1 MDYSAHGLMTDSEGY
16 VTSVPRMRKLIHDI
30 KYNLKFKEEF
40 VKINA
45 LSGVSTM
52 NNTQTQNYFTQYCS
66 TVKIK

>member
-1 MDYSAHGLMTDSEGY
+1 MDYSAHGLLTDSEGY

-52 NNTQTQNYFTQYCS
+52 NYTQTQNYFTQ
-66 TVKIK
+66 